1 MNQKQKIIQIIE
13 NDARINYEKNIMNF
27 IIQITCDY
35 YDTNTLDLFS
45 KTRRREVVKT
55 RQVSMYLIRN
65 NTKIN
70 LMDIA
75 RHFKKDH
82 STVIYSKSTIGN
94 YIEWDKDLS
103 SEIEYLQN
111 KVDYH
116 KKTIRRDIILEPT
129 FYHINLDEIISI
141 KLKNDKAIILKGFTS
156 EELQTFDF
164 NEAIKNESKRY
175 HTDTGLSIIEKDI
188 DKEEVKKNND

>member
-94 YIEWDKDLS
+94 YIEWDKDLT

-111 KVDYH
+111 KIDYH
-116 KKTIRRDIILEPT
+116 KKILIKDVILEPT

-141 KLKNDKAIILKGFTS
+141 KLKDDKAIILKGFTI
-156 EELQTFDF
+156 EQLQGFNF
-164 NEAIKNESKRY
+164 NEAIKNESKRH
-175 HTDTGLSIIEKDI
+175 HTNTGLNIIEKHI
-188 DKEEVKKNND
+188 KEND